1 MSLRRRCMRG
11 IIFGTSGLANN
22 ITEVFEILRKAVSV
36 TSLFLSYMEPFSP
49 VARGKIGKGD
59 TGKTL
64 GCYRHCSGTRD
75 PL

>member
-11 IIFGTSGLANN
+11 IIFGTSGLANS
-22 ITEVFEILRKAVSV
+22 ITEVFEILRKAVPV

-59 TGKTL
+59 TGKRD
-64 GCYRHCSGTRD
+64 YRHR
-75 PL
+75 